1 MNTLKIE
8 GEYITL
14 DKMLK
19 FAGIAQTG
27 GHAKIL
33 IQSGDVIVNGEVESR
48 RGKKLR
54 VGDIIEVEEEKII
67 IE

>member
-1 MNTLKIE
+1 MNALKIE
-8 GEYITL
+8 SEYITL
-14 DKMLK
+14 DQMLK

-27 GHAKIL
+27 GHAKML
-33 IQSGDVIVNGEVESR
+33 IQSGDVIVNGEVECR

-54 VGDIIEVEEEKII
+54 VGDVIEVEEEKFI

>member
-1 MNTLKIE
+1 MNTLKIK

-19 FAGIAQTG
+19 FAGVAQTG

-33 IQSGDVIVNGEVESR
+33 IQSGEVIVNGEVEER

-54 VGDIIEVEEEKII
+54 VGDIIEIEEEKFI